1 MTQPCKLHTKVFI
14 SESSQEESYEITES
28 LSRVIRK
35 HTDIYI
41 KKKLYA
47 GGFKCPAQRNSFP
60 HSPSTVKKLS
70 GEGIP
75 FLFHE
80 V

>member
-35 HTDIYI
+35 HTDIY
-41 KKKLYA
+41 KKNNFMQA
-47 GGFKCPAQRNSFP
+47 GLNVL
-60 HSPSTVKKLS
+60 HSEIVSL
-70 GEGIP
+70 IP
-75 FLFHE
+75 QIGRAH

>member
-35 HTDIYI
+35 HTDIY
-41 KKKLYA
+41 KKKKQLYA
-47 GGFKCPAQRNSFP
+47 GGFKCPAQ
-60 HSPSTVKKLS
+60 
-70 GEGIP
+70 
-75 FLFHE
+75 
-80 V
+80 